1 MSDRVKLVRE
11 IAAPTE
17 PGFLEVRPERRSKPN
32 SQDSHG
38 IPRAND
44 VAGEVPFTEAEF
56 RAEACF
62 RNVTFLF
69 GASTWTPRF

>member
-11 IAAPTE
+11 IAARTE

-38 IPRAND
+38 IARERRG
-44 VAGEVPFTEAEF
+44 GEVPFTEAEF

>member
-11 IAAPTE
+11 IAARTE

-38 IPRAND
+38 IPR
-44 VAGEVPFTEAEF
+44 GTTWQGGTLTEAEF

-62 RNVTFLF
+62 RKVTFLF

>member
-11 IAAPTE
+11 IAARTE

-32 SQDSHG
+32 SRDSHE
-38 IPRAND
+38 IPRERR
-44 VAGEVPFTEAEF
+44 GSEVPFTEAEF

>member
-1 MSDRVKLVRE
+1 MSDRAKLVRE
-11 IAAPTE
+11 IAARTWL
-17 PGFLEVRPERRSKPN
+17 FEVRPERRSKPN

-38 IPRAND
+38 IARERRG
-44 VAGEVPFTEAEF
+44 GEVPFTEAEF